1 MQSQLPLFDTHREE
15 EAVQRQSREIFEY
28 AGLEDGKDAATS
40 QWLPTAMSWLGG
52 TRNKFSPRASGESS
66 ALLKAGFQP
75 GDFWLPELI
84 DNEFLVF

>member
-40 QWLPTAMSWLGG
+40 QWLPTAMS
-52 TRNKFSPRASGESS
+52 
-66 ALLKAGFQP
+66 
-75 GDFWLPELI
+75 
-84 DNEFLVF
+84 